1 MFARQLGVAVADGT
15 APHVVEP
22 AYPAA
27 VGRYVNLGQFYNVDR
42 LKERRREIVA
52 CTDGYQAEYRKAY
65 ACLHACGAVR
75 AEMEGSAGAGFDY
88 EKLCRPSQKRLA
100 AGARKKKRRCR
111 TGTAALSGRPDACG
125 TPMVHGQPFCAV
137 RQNIRSAGQ
146 LSSDGAS
153 AGRTEGHHPCGWI

>member
-1 MFARQLGVAVADGT
+1 MWSR
-15 APHVVEP
+15 P

-52 CTDGYQAEYRKAY
+52 CTNGYQAEYRKAY

-88 EKLCRPSQKRLA
+88 EKLRRDLKISGSGSVERKEGVSGGSSIVSW
-100 AGARKKKRRCR
+100 GA
-111 TGTAALSGRPDACG
+111 
-125 TPMVHGQPFCAV
+125 
-137 RQNIRSAGQ
+137 
-146 LSSDGAS
+146 
-153 AGRTEGHHPCGWI
+153 